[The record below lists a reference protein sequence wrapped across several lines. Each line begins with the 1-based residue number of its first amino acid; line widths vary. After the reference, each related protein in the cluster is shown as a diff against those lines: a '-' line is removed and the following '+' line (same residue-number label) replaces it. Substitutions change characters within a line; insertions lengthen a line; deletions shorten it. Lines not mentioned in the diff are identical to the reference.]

1 MLSWSGAVSRS
12 EADVPQVSR
21 LEKSFPN
28 CELSIREA
36 RCHPHLEAKVE
47 QAVLAIQKA
56 PESWPPHK
64 HSGFRKYFVERF
76 PFTVF
81 YLEMPDC
88 IWVAAIAHVSR
99 RPGYWTNRQLE

>member
-1 MLSWSGAVSRS
+1 VKPAVIHS
-12 EADVPQVSR
+12 EARAELDAAISFYESR
-21 LEKSFPN
+21 AKGLG
-28 CELSIREA
+28 LD
-36 RCHPHLEAKVE
+36 LEAKVE